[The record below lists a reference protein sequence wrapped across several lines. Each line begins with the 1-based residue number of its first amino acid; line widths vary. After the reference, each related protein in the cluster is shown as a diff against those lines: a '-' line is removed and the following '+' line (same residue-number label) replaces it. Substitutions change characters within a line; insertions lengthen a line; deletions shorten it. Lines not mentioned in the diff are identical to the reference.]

1 MHTHEVKKTAPRK
14 EFEATEPKARR
25 TAPQRRGAA
34 IHPHQHRLPPY
45 LGLVDWPPIAL
56 GERQHH
62 RCRRVGG
69 GGFCNRPTAWPSFPP
84 RARAP
89 VIGTIIAD
97 AVFASLPLFALP
109 FLLVWAVLLAQR
121 GVIFAPEKLQPKISR
136 ISLISNAKNK
146 FGRGGLFEFAKST
159 VKLAV
164 ISAVLWV
171 FVLHELPDIL
181 HSLYLTP
188 ALATTELMQ
197 MVLRFLLLVFMLSMA
212 IGAVDFF
219 WQRAEHLRKNRMS
232 HKEMRDEMKSA
243 EGDPY
248 AKQERT
254 RRGREIATNQML
266 ANVPQANVVIVNP
279 EHYAVALKWSAT
291 DQGAPV
297 CVAKGTDEIAARIR
311 ERAAQANVPLH
322 RDPPT
327 ARALHAS
334 VEIGAEIAPDHYG
347 AVAAAIRF
355 AEAMRSKAAKGRWA

>member
-1 MHTHEVKKTAPRK
+1 MSEEDSSEK
-14 EFEATEPKARR
+14 EFEATERKLDE
-25 TAPQRRGAA
+25 QRRKGEVPRSTDINTAA
-34 IHPHQHRLPPY
+34 AY
-45 LGLVDWPPIAL
+45 LGLLVAAIAM
-56 GERQHH
+56 GEASIT
-62 RCRRVGG
+62 RVGELG
-69 GGFCNRPTAWPSFPP
+69 AVLLQQADSLATLAAAG
-84 RARAP
+84 ARP

-97 AVFASLPLFALP
+97 AVIASLPLFALP
-109 FLLVWAVLLAQR
+109 FVLVWAVLFAQR

-164 ISAVLWV
+164 ISVVLWV

-188 ALATTELMQ
+188 ALAATELMQ
-197 MVLRFLLLVFMLSMA
+197 MVLRFLLLVFVLSMA

-266 ANVPQANVVIVNP
+266 ADVPQANVVIVNP
-279 EHYAVALKWSAT
+279 AHYAVALKWSAT
-291 DQGAPV
+291 DMGAPV

-311 ERAAQANVPLH
+311 ERAARANVPLH

-334 VEIGAEIAPDHYG
+334 VEIGEEIAPDHYG

>member
-1 MHTHEVKKTAPRK
+1 MSEEDSAEK
-14 EFEATEPKARR
+14 EFEATERKLDE
-25 TAPQRRGAA
+25 QRRKGEVPRSTDINTAA
-34 IHPHQHRLPPY
+34 AY
-45 LGLVDWPPIAL
+45 LGLLIAAIAL
-56 GERQHH
+56 GEASIT
-62 RCRRVGG
+62 RVGELG
-69 GGFCNRPTAWPSFPP
+69 AVLLQQADSLAELAAEG
-84 RARAP
+84 ARP

>member
-1 MHTHEVKKTAPRK
+1 MSEEDSAEK
-14 EFEATEPKARR
+14 EFEATERKLDE
-25 TAPQRRGAA
+25 QRRKGEVPRSTDINTSAA
-34 IHPHQHRLPPY
+34 Y
-45 LGLVDWPPIAL
+45 LGLLIAAIAL
-56 GERQHH
+56 GEASIT
-62 RCRRVGG
+62 RVGELGAVLLQQADSLAELAAG
-69 GGFCNRPTAWPSFPP
+69 G
-84 RARAP
+84 ARP
-89 VIGTIIAD
+89 VIGTIITD

-109 FLLVWAVLLAQR
+109 FLLVWAVLFAQR

-164 ISAVLWV
+164 ISVVLWV

-197 MVLRFLLLVFMLSMA
+197 MVLRFLLLVFVLSMV
-212 IGAVDFF
+212 IGAIDFF

-291 DQGAPV
+291 DLGAPV